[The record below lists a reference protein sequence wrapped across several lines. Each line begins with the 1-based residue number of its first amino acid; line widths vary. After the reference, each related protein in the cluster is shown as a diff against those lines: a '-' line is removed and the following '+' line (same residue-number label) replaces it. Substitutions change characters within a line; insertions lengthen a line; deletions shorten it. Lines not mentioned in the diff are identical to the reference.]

1 MPSAA
6 YREAIDRAALM
17 VLAALRDHAKPQ
29 YSSVQ
34 LEAMRL
40 RGGLIEG
47 GFGQNN
53 VRAVFTDIRQRA
65 TTLLAAEL
73 KTARVRRRRRRGNEP
88 HPAPAPGLE
97 VEDMFASGDIGRRR
111 AFDQSSSNSGR
122 KRLRRLMIF
131 PATMNTPSPV

>member
-1 MPSAA
+1 MESMPSAA
-6 YREAIDRAALM
+6 YKEAIDRAALM

-40 RGGLIEG
+40 RGGLIES

-65 TTLLAAEL
+65 ITILAAER
-73 KTARVRRRRRRGNEP
+73 KTAKVDDDVGAEMNRILRR
-88 HPAPAPGLE
+88 LLDS
-97 VEDMFASGDIGRRR
+97 VEDMFAER
-111 AFDQSSSNSGR
+111 
-122 KRLRRLMIF
+122 
-131 PATMNTPSPV
+131 

>member
-1 MPSAA
+1 MASAA
-6 YREAIDRAALM
+6 YNQAIDRAALM

-40 RGGLIEG
+40 RGGLIKS
-47 GFGQNN
+47 GFGPSN

-73 KTARVRRRRRRGNEP
+73 KTARVADDVGAEMNRILRR
-88 HPAPAPGLE
+88 LLDS
-97 VEDMFASGDIGRRR
+97 VEDMFAER
-111 AFDQSSSNSGR
+111 
-122 KRLRRLMIF
+122 
-131 PATMNTPSPV
+131 